1 MFQRKPRR
9 FSRRSNYRGGS
20 QHDSSNGH
28 TRSKSNL
35 FTNSQQRNNFRPS
48 LSAEKMLEKYTL
60 LAKDATTSGDVTLQE
75 NYMQHADHF
84 MRVIEEKNQN
94 QKKTDSVAKLVEDN
108 QKTTEDTTTNDPKE
122 NINIKK

>member
-122 NINIKK
+122 NTNIKK

>member
-20 QHDSSNGH
+20 QHGSNNGH
-28 TRSKSNL
+28 TRSKSNS
-35 FTNSQQRNNFRPS
+35 FTNNQQRNNFRPS
-48 LSAEKMLEKYTL
+48 LSAEKMFEKYTL
-60 LAKDATTSGDVTLQE
+60 LAKDATSSGDVTLQE
-75 NYMQHADHF
+75 NYLQHADHF

-108 QKTTEDTTTNDPKE
+108 QKTTEDTTNNQKE
-122 NINIKK
+122 NINTKK